1 MQTSSTVPGNTCFFL
16 VFLFT
21 FTWVGCVLWSWDGTL
36 ALIPALAYSSG
47 LGANLC
53 VSCLYSQAC
62 LHTLFHLG
70 LFWRP
75 VKTQASGTNS
85 VCEKN
90 THACLIMTGHS
101 LSLPLSMDPSS
112 ERRCLLATL
121 HYCRLFEVWQEKQ
134 VLIFKVLAAIP
145 SHTHIQTH
153 TVCTHILSLIQSS
166 FEI

>member
-1 MQTSSTVPGNTCFFL
+1 M
-16 VFLFT
+16 
-21 FTWVGCVLWSWDGTL
+21 L

-75 VKTQASGTNS
+75 VKTRASGTNS
-85 VCEKN
+85 VCEKSA
-90 THACLIMTGHS
+90 HACLIITGHS
-101 LSLPLSMDPSS
+101 LFLSHSLCNLPS
-112 ERRCLLATL
+112 ERRCLFATL
-121 HYCRLFEVWQEKQ
+121 HYCRLFEVWQEKK

-145 SHTHIQTH
+145 SHTHAYTYVH
-153 TVCTHILSLIQSS
+153 TSPQLNPVLIWGL
-166 FEI
+166 